1 VAFDDLFS
9 TQARAYAAFRPRYPE
24 ALYEWLASIVA
35 ARSRALDCGAGSG
48 QAAIA
53 LAQHFEEVIAVEPSA
68 AQLANAE
75 QHPRVRYVQAPAEST
90 GIEQGTVDLVTCAN
104 AIHWFDLDRFYDEVR
119 RVATQGGVIAAWC
132 YQRSAIEPT
141 IDELLWRYASET
153 LSGMWSEKIRFVNS
167 HYASLPFPFEE
178 IPAPAF
184 AHEAMLTVDGMI
196 GYLASWSATQ
206 TYIREKGVDPL
217 VALRVDL
224 APLWG
229 ERERT
234 VRWPVYLR
242 VGHIDR

>member
-53 LAQHFEEVIAVEPSA
+53 LAQHFDEVIAVEPSA

-141 IDELLWRYASET
+141 IDELLWRYASALDAIKKVGAKDRARIRDAIAAT
-153 LSGMWSEKIRFVNS
+153 KDYDGVLGKWSFDKNGDTDLTEMTGLQVKNGKFDVDGSIILR
-167 HYASLPFPFEE
+167 
-178 IPAPAF
+178 APA
-184 AHEAMLTVDGMI
+184 
-196 GYLASWSATQ
+196 
-206 TYIREKGVDPL
+206 
-217 VALRVDL
+217 
-224 APLWG
+224 
-229 ERERT
+229 
-234 VRWPVYLR
+234 
-242 VGHIDR
+242 